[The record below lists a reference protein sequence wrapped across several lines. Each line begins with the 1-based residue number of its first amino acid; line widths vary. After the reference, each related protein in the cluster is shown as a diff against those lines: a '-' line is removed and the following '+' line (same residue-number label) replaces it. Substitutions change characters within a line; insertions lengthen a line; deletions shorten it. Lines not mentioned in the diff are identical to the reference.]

1 MIRRRPLPKQRSWR
15 LAPAA
20 AALTCSA
27 ALAISACGGSSSSSS
42 STSAGGSGDPSGS
55 SQTLTLY
62 NAQHE
67 ETTTALVK
75 AFTARTGIKVRVKSD
90 DESVLTAQIEQEGS
104 RSPADVFYTENSNW
118 LQQLDDR
125 GLLARVDA
133 STLADVPAADSATN
147 GNWLGVSGR
156 FSVMIY
162 NPDKISAAQ
171 MPRSVMD
178 LADPKYKGKLELAP
192 GETDFWPIVT
202 SIEHAKGKDAAL
214 NWLKAIKSNAGSD
227 DHTPDNET
235 LVSDVS
241 KGDADMGLINHY
253 YFYRLRDEMGAGS
266 FHAKL
271 SLFAPRDPGYVE
283 DISGAA
289 ILKSSREPGGR
300 PEVPGVHGQ
309 RRRAASAGQQHQLRV
324 SAGQGRGAQP
334 GAAAVRQ
341 IRAQP
346 DHARPD
352 RDRDRRPGAPPASGA
367 DLVPS
372 ATS

>member
-1 MIRRRPLPKQRSWR
+1 MIRRTPLPKQRSWR
-15 LAPAA
+15 LAPVAT
-20 AALTCSA
+20 ALTCTA
-27 ALAISACGGSSSSSS
+27 ALAISACGGSGSSSSS
-42 STSAGGSGDPSGS
+42 SAGGSGDPSGS

-67 ETTTALVK
+67 ETTAALIK
-75 AFTARTGIKVRVKSD
+75 AFTAQTGIKVRVKSD

-125 GLLARVDA
+125 GLLAKVNA
-133 STLADVPAADSATN
+133 STLADVPAKDSATN
-147 GNWLGVSGR
+147 GGWLGVTGR

-162 NPDKISAAQ
+162 NPEKISAAQ
-171 MPRSVMD
+171 MPKSVMD
-178 LADPKYKGKLELAP
+178 LANPQYKGKLELAP

-202 SIEHAKGKDAAL
+202 SIERAKGKTAAL

-227 DHTPDNET
+227 DHTADNET

-253 YFYRLRDEMGAGS
+253 YFYRLRDEMGAAN

-283 DISGAA
+283 DISGAG
-289 ILKSSREPGGR
+289 ILKSSKNQAAAQKFLAFMTSAA
-300 PEVPGVHGQ
+300 GQ
-309 RRRAASAGQQHQLRV
+309 RMLADSTSFEYPLAKGVAPNPALPPFDKYEPNPITPAQIGTGTDAQDLLQQAGL
-324 SAGQGRGAQP
+324 
-334 GAAAVRQ
+334 
-341 IRAQP
+341 I
-346 DHARPD
+346 
-352 RDRDRRPGAPPASGA
+352 
-367 DLVPS
+367 
-372 ATS
+372 

>member
-1 MIRRRPLPKQRSWR
+1 M
-15 LAPAA
+15 AG
-20 AALTCSA
+20 C
-27 ALAISACGGSSSSSS
+27 GSSSGFSSPAGS
-42 STSAGGSGDPSGS
+42 GGSGDPPGSG
-55 SQTLTLY
+55 QTLTLY

-67 ETTTALVK
+67 ETTATLIK
-75 AFTARTGIKVRVKSD
+75 AFTEQTGIKVRVKSD

-104 RSPADVFYTENSNW
+104 RSPADVFFTENSNW

-125 GLLARVDA
+125 GLLAKVNP
-133 STLADVPAADSATN
+133 STLADVPAEDNASN
-147 GNWLGVSGR
+147 GDWAGVSGR

-162 NPDKISAAQ
+162 NPSKISAAE

-178 LADPKYKGKLELAP
+178 LASPRYKGKLELAP

-202 SIEHAKGKDAAL
+202 SIEHAKGQAAAL

-253 YFYRLRDEMGAGS
+253 YYYRLRDEMGAAN

-283 DISGAA
+283 DVSGAGV
-289 ILKSSREPGGR
+289 LKSSKNQAAAQRFLAFLTS
-300 PEVPGVHGQ
+300 VAGQ
-309 RRRAASAGQQHQLRV
+309 RVLAGSTSFEYPLAKGVVANPALPPIDTYEPNPITPEQIGTGTDAEELLQQ
-324 SAGQGRGAQP
+324 AG
-334 GAAAVRQ
+334 
-341 IRAQP
+341 
-346 DHARPD
+346 
-352 RDRDRRPGAPPASGA
+352 
-367 DLVPS
+367 LL
-372 ATS
+372 

>member
-1 MIRRRPLPKQRSWR
+1 VIRRRPLPKQRSWR

-20 AALTCSA
+20 AALSCSA
-27 ALAISACGGSSSSSS
+27 ALAISACGGSSGSSS
-42 STSAGGSGDPSGS
+42 STGAGGSGDPSGS

-75 AFTARTGIKVRVKSD
+75 AFTAQTGIKVRVKSD

-125 GLLARVDA
+125 GLLAKVNA

-171 MPRSVMD
+171 MPKSVMD

-253 YFYRLRDEMGAGS
+253 YFYRLRDEMGAGN

-289 ILKSSREPGGR
+289 ILKSSGNQAAAQKFLAFMASAA
-300 PEVPGVHGQ
+300 GQ
-309 RRRAASAGQQHQLRV
+309 RVLADSTSFEYPLAKGVAPNPALPPF
-324 SAGQGRGAQP
+324 AKY
-334 GAAAVRQ
+334 
-341 IRAQP
+341 QP
-346 DHARPD
+346 DPIT
-352 RDRDRRPGAPPASGA
+352 PAQIGTGTDA
-367 DLVPS
+367 QDLLQQ
-372 ATS
+372 AGLI